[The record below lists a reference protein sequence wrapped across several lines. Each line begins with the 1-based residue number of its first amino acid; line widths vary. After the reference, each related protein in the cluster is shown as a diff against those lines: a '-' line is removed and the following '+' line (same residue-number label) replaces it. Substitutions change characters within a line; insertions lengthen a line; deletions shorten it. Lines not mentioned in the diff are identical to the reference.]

1 MDQWKPTACNL
12 CENNCGIE
20 AKISDDGEVIEKI
33 RGDNEHPASN
43 GYVCQKA
50 SRINYYQNNTDR
62 LKYPLKRTAS
72 GGFEKISWDDAISE
86 IAAKFIEV
94 RDTFGGDKIFYY
106 GGGGQGNHLPALI
119 G

>member
-20 AKISDDGEVIEKI
+20 AKVSDNGEVIEKI
-33 RGDNEHPASN
+33 RGDHEHPASD

-62 LKYPLKRTAS
+62 LNTP
-72 GGFEKISWDDAISE
+72 
-86 IAAKFIEV
+86 
-94 RDTFGGDKIFYY
+94 
-106 GGGGQGNHLPALI
+106 
-119 G
+119 